1 MAYRLR
7 KNRKSLLGVGC
18 ALAFLMATGFWQIN
32 LPTGNASP
40 LRRGA
45 IFDIIP
51 NSSTP
56 ITASMGTFVLTGK
69 VYPFRSVDQSTCA
82 LKPEID
88 PVKDQIG
95 TWTATVVVTPP
106 IPSINSSALNS
117 ATLATANRF
126 QMHHTLVFDSL
137 PGVLEVHG
145 VNGLI
150 ALNGD
155 IAPANAGS
163 PDGPT
168 TGPSEIQTI
177 TGGSFRFEG
186 LDGSANIRPYC
197 GPPIG
202 SPIIPF
208 RFERAFCLGVSQ
220 AVD

>member
-1 MAYRLR
+1 MAYRSR
-7 KNRKSLLGVGC
+7 KNRKSLLGVGF
-18 ALAFLMATGFWQIN
+18 ALAFFMTAGFWQIN
-32 LPTGNASP
+32 LPAGNASP
-40 LRRGA
+40 LRKGA

-51 NSSTP
+51 TSSTP
-56 ITASMGTFVLTGK
+56 ITASAGTFVLTGK

-82 LKPEID
+82 LKPEVD
-88 PVKDQIG
+88 PVEDQVG

-106 IPSINSSALNS
+106 IPTINSSALNS
-117 ATLATANRF
+117 AALATANRF

-137 PGVLEVHG
+137 PGILEVHG
-145 VNGLI
+145 INGLI

-155 IAPANAGS
+155 VTPANVS
-163 PDGPT
+163 LPNGPT

-197 GPPIG
+197 GPPVG

-220 AVD
+220 AVN